1 MSECKERFEVITE
14 STMTNL
20 NTSYSNEKKI
30 SRFVDGS
37 NTRVNNS
44 FSH

>member
-20 NTSYSNEKKI
+20 NTSYSNEKKYQDLWI
-30 SRFVDGS
+30 E
-37 NTRVNNS
+37 TIEK
-44 FSH
+44 